1 MIVLFL
7 VNASRILKIV
17 NFVNSMLL
25 SFNIIFI
32 FLINISIFDIKK
44 EILLNKM
51 IVYKNNIVK
60 KSFINFIEEFSIL

>member
-7 VNASRILKIV
+7 VNTSRILKIV

-44 EILLNKM
+44 EILSNKM